1 MARKSIGINLDDN
14 DMNSLNDNFVELY
27 AGVNR
32 VTSDKGIST
41 NLLADGAVNYRVLAD
56 DSVRPQHI
64 VANAVRELQ
73 LAGNSVSTVKIQD
86 GAILNAKIG
95 ERAVNGSKIANNSIQ
110 NHHLTEKSVQPS
122 NIVDSGVQ
130 ELQLAGNSVSTI
142 KVQDGAITSP
152 KIMDSSITERTLNTF
167 VNNRIYN
174 TNFKI
179 GVNIGNAYDNGNF
192 LDLYIND
199 LRIFISSGTTLFS
212 ITNQEFRLERNTTIY
227 VDMSELTPKIVKST
241 APPQSGTEFG
251 TGGFFD
257 DRKILLLSN
266 AYGTLMGVL
275 ADSFKNAVAKTL
287 NEKVLARKDGNNY
300 LVYVQSKANPKR
312 YTQYLIEHKEI
323 PYAPGDKYSNVKV
336 NTLNGAKAVT
346 RNMDNTFTSGTDLV
360 HGGAWDVAIRE
371 INVSDGVGGIA
382 HGDELQNFFKV
393 KTDGNNADIPTT
405 LTHYQSVDFVAGSEL
420 FRDSQTFADLQK
432 LATHYKSFEFTGEGL
447 IMDSNVK
454 FLRDATLNYMYLGMC
469 PINKQFTD
477 KAYSDIDVV
486 ENDLTATADIHTEK
500 QNVNNISVYGTTAS
514 VDVQVLERMTDLTEN
529 TRIEEVSY
537 NKIYFDLADNNE
549 VAKEG
554 NVYRLKTKF
563 EISLL

>member
-1 MARKSIGINLDDN
+1 MARTILGSIWDRGNRKE
-14 DMNSLNDNFVELY
+14 LNRMLEELY
-27 AGVNR
+27 GGVDK
-32 VTSDKGIST
+32 VTTDKGIST

-56 DSVRPQHI
+56 GAVRPQHI
-64 VANAVRELQ
+64 VQNGVRELQ
-73 LAGNSVSTVKIQD
+73 LAGNSVSTV
-86 GAILNAKIG
+86 
-95 ERAVNGSKIANNSIQ
+95 
-110 NHHLTEKSVQPS
+110 
-122 NIVDSGVQ
+122 
-130 ELQLAGNSVSTI
+130 

-167 VNNRIYN
+167 INNRIYN
-174 TNFKI
+174 TNYKI
-179 GVNIGNAYDNGNF
+179 GVNIGSAYDNGNF

-212 ITNQEFRLERNTTIY
+212 ITNQEFRLERNTTLYI
-227 VDMSELTPKIVKST
+227 DMSETSPKIVKST
-241 APPQSGTEFG
+241 APPQSGAEFG

-266 AYGTLMGVL
+266 AYGTLMGAL

-287 NEKVLARKDGNNY
+287 NEKVLAKKEGDNY

-346 RNMDNTFTSGTDLV
+346 RNMDNTFTSGTDIV

-371 INVSDGVGGIA
+371 ANTSDGVGGIA
-382 HGDELQNFFKV
+382 HGDEVQNFFKV
-393 KTDGNNADIPTT
+393 KTNGSLSEVPTT
-405 LTHYQSVDFVAGSEL
+405 LTHYESVEFVAGSNL
-420 FRDSQTFADLQK
+420 YRDSQTFPDNQK
-432 LATHYKSFEFTGEGL
+432 LATHFKSFKFTGDGL
-447 IMDSNVK
+447 TMESSVK

-477 KAYSDIDVV
+477 KAYSDVDSV
-486 ENDLTATADIHTEK
+486 ENNLTAPAPIHTEK
-500 QNVNNISVYGTTAS
+500 QNVNIISVYGPTSS
-514 VDVQVLERMTDLTEN
+514 VDVEVLARDTDLTEN

-554 NVYRLKTKF
+554 NIYRLKTKF

>member
-1 MARKSIGINLDDN
+1 MLQEIYS
-14 DMNSLNDNFVELY
+14 
-27 AGVNR
+27 GVDK
-32 VTSDKGIST
+32 VTTDKGIST
-41 NLLADGAVNYRVLAD
+41 NLLA
-56 DSVRPQHI
+56 
-64 VANAVRELQ
+64 
-73 LAGNSVSTVKIQD
+73 
-86 GAILNAKIG
+86 
-95 ERAVNGSKIANNSIQ
+95 
-110 NHHLTEKSVQPS
+110 
-122 NIVDSGVQ
+122 
-130 ELQLAGNSVSTI
+130 
-142 KVQDGAITSP
+142 DGAITSP

-174 TNFKI
+174 ANYKV

-212 ITNQEFRLERNTTIY
+212 ITNQEFRLERNTTLYI
-227 VDMSELTPKIVKST
+227 DMAATTPTIVKGS
-241 APPQSGTEFG
+241 APPQSGIEFG
-251 TGGFFD
+251 AGGFFD

-266 AYGTLMGVL
+266 VYGTLMGVL
-275 ADSFKNAVAKTL
+275 ADSFKNAAAKTL

-323 PYAPGDKYSNVKV
+323 PYTPGDKYSNVKV
-336 NTLNGAKAVT
+336 NTLNGAKAVS
-346 RNMDNTFTSGTDLV
+346 RNMDNTFTSGTDIV

-371 INVSDGVGGIA
+371 SNVSDGTGGIA
-382 HGDELQNFFKV
+382 HGDEIQSFFQV

-405 LTHYQSVDFVAGSEL
+405 LTHYQSVEFVAGSEL
-420 FRDSQTFADLQK
+420 FRDSQTFTDLQK
-432 LATHYKSFEFTGEGL
+432 LATHYKSFYFTGDSL

-454 FLRDATLNYMYLGMC
+454 FLREATLNYMYLGMC

-477 KAYSDIDVV
+477 KAYSDIDTT
-486 ENDLTATADIHTEK
+486 ENDLTGTSPIHIEK

-514 VDVQVLERMTDLTEN
+514 IDVEVLARESDLTEN

>member
-27 AGVNR
+27 DGVNR

-56 DSVRPQHI
+56 GAVRPQHI
-64 VANAVRELQ
+64 VQNGVRELQ
-73 LAGNSVSTVKIQD
+73 LAGNSVSTV
-86 GAILNAKIG
+86 
-95 ERAVNGSKIANNSIQ
+95 
-110 NHHLTEKSVQPS
+110 
-122 NIVDSGVQ
+122 
-130 ELQLAGNSVSTI
+130 

-167 VNNRIYN
+167 INNRIYN
-174 TNFKI
+174 TNYKI
-179 GVNIGNAYDNGNF
+179 GVNIGSAYDNGNF

-266 AYGTLMGVL
+266 AYGTLMGAL

-287 NEKVLARKDGNNY
+287 NEKVLAKKEGDNY

-312 YTQYLIEHKEI
+312 YTQFFIEHKELD
-323 PYAPGDKYSNVKV
+323 YTDGDKYSNVKV

-346 RNMDNTFTSGTDLV
+346 RNMDNTFTSGTDIV
-360 HGGAWDVAIRE
+360 HGGAWDCAIRE
-371 INVSDGVGGIA
+371 VNTSDGIGGIA
-382 HGDELQNFFKV
+382 HGDEIQNFFKV
-393 KTDGNNADIPTT
+393 KIDGGISDIPST
-405 LTHYQSVDFVAGSEL
+405 LTHYESVEFVAGSNL
-420 FRDSQTFADLQK
+420 YRDSQTFPDNQK
-432 LATHYKSFEFTGEGL
+432 LATHFKSFKFTGDGL
-447 IMDSNVK
+447 TMESSVK

-477 KAYSDIDVV
+477 KAYSDVDVI
-486 ENDLTATADIHTEK
+486 ENDLTKTAPIHQEK
-500 QNVNNISVYGTTAS
+500 SSVNVINVYGSTAS
-514 VDVQVLERMTDLTEN
+514 VNVEVLERVTDLSEN

-549 VAKEG
+549 IAKEG
-554 NVYRLKTKF
+554 NIYRLKTQF

>member
-1 MARKSIGINLDDN
+1 MARTILGSIWDRGNRN
-14 DMNSLNDNFVELY
+14 ELNRMLGEIY
-27 AGVNR
+27 GGVDR
-32 VTSDKGIST
+32 VTTDKGIST
-41 NLLADGAVNYRVLAD
+41 NLLADGAVN
-56 DSVRPQHI
+56 
-64 VANAVRELQ
+64 
-73 LAGNSVSTVKIQD
+73 
-86 GAILNAKIG
+86 
-95 ERAVNGSKIANNSIQ
+95 
-110 NHHLTEKSVQPS
+110 
-122 NIVDSGVQ
+122 
-130 ELQLAGNSVSTI
+130 
-142 KVQDGAITSP
+142 
-152 KIMDSSITERTLNTF
+152 ERTLNTF

-174 TNFKI
+174 ANYQV

-212 ITNQEFRLERNTTIY
+212 ITNQEFRLERNTTLYI
-227 VDMSELTPKIVKST
+227 DMAATTPTIVKGS
-241 APPQSGTEFG
+241 APPQSGVEFG
-251 TGGFFD
+251 AGGFFD

-275 ADSFKNAVAKTL
+275 ADSFKNAVTRTL
-287 NEKVLARKDGNNY
+287 DEKVLAKKEGDNY
-300 LVYVQSKANPKR
+300 LVYVQSTANPKR

-323 PYAPGDKYSNVKV
+323 AYAPGDKYSNVKV

-371 INVSDGVGGIA
+371 ANVSDGVGGIA

-393 KTDGNNADIPTT
+393 KTNGNNADISTT
-405 LTHYQSVDFVAGSEL
+405 LTHYQSVEFVAGSEL
-420 FRDSQTFADLQK
+420 FRDSQTFTDLQK
-432 LATHYKSFEFTGEGL
+432 LATHYKSFYFTGDGL

-454 FLRDATLNYMYLGMC
+454 FLREATLNYMYLGMC

-486 ENDLTATADIHTEK
+486 ENDLTGTAPIHTEK
-500 QNVNNISVYGTTAS
+500 QNVNNISVYGATAS
-514 VDVQVLERMTDLTEN
+514 VDVQVLERQTDLNEN

-563 EISLL
+563 EITLL

>member
-1 MARKSIGINLDDN
+1 MKLVRQTIGSPHDDSNLN
-14 DMNSLNDNFVELY
+14 KLNHNFKELY
-27 AGVNR
+27 DGVNR

-56 DSVRPQHI
+56 GAVRPQHI
-64 VANAVRELQ
+64 VQNGVRELQ
-73 LAGNSVSTVKIQD
+73 LAGNSVSTV
-86 GAILNAKIG
+86 
-95 ERAVNGSKIANNSIQ
+95 
-110 NHHLTEKSVQPS
+110 
-122 NIVDSGVQ
+122 
-130 ELQLAGNSVSTI
+130 

-167 VNNRIYN
+167 INNRIYN
-174 TNFKI
+174 TNYKL

-212 ITNQEFRLERNTTIY
+212 ITNQEFRLERNTTLYI
-227 VDMSELTPKIVKST
+227 DMSETSPKIVKST
-241 APPQSGTEFG
+241 APPQSGAEFG

-266 AYGTLMGVL
+266 AYGTLMGAL

-287 NEKVLARKDGNNY
+287 NEKVLAKKEGDNY

-312 YTQYLIEHKEI
+312 YTQYLIEYKELDYI
-323 PYAPGDKYSNVKV
+323 DGNKYSNVKV

-346 RNMDNTFTSGTDLV
+346 RNMDNTFTSGTDIV

-371 INVSDGVGGIA
+371 ANTSDGVGGIA

-393 KTDGNNADIPTT
+393 KLNGSPNELSST
-405 LTHYQSVDFVAGSEL
+405 LTSFQSVEFVAGSEL
-420 FRDSQTFADLQK
+420 YRDSQTYTDLQK
-432 LATHYKSFEFTGEGL
+432 LATHFKSFKFTGDGL
-447 IMDSNVK
+447 TMESSVK

-477 KAYSDIDVV
+477 KAYSDVDVI
-486 ENDLTATADIHTEK
+486 ENDLTKTAPIHQEK
-500 QNVNNISVYGTTAS
+500 SSVNVINVYGSTVS
-514 VDVQVLERMTDLTEN
+514 VNVEVLERVTDLSEN

>member
-1 MARKSIGINLDDN
+1 MLE
-14 DMNSLNDNFVELY
+14 ELY
-27 AGVNR
+27 GGVDK
-32 VTSDKGIST
+32 VTTDKGIST

-56 DSVRPQHI
+56 GAVRPQHI
-64 VANAVRELQ
+64 VQNGVRELQ
-73 LAGNSVSTVKIQD
+73 LAGNSVSTV
-86 GAILNAKIG
+86 
-95 ERAVNGSKIANNSIQ
+95 
-110 NHHLTEKSVQPS
+110 
-122 NIVDSGVQ
+122 
-130 ELQLAGNSVSTI
+130 

-174 TNFKI
+174 ANYKV

-212 ITNQEFRLERNTTIY
+212 ITNQEFRLERNTTLYI
-227 VDMSELTPKIVKST
+227 DMSETTPKIVKST

-251 TGGFFD
+251 AGGFFD

-266 AYGTLMGVL
+266 AYGTLMGAL

-287 NEKVLARKDGNNY
+287 NEKVLAKKEGDNF

-336 NTLNGAKAVT
+336 NTLNRAKAVT

-371 INVSDGVGGIA
+371 TNVSDGTGGIA
-382 HGDELQNFFKV
+382 HGDEIQNFFKV

-405 LTHYQSVDFVAGSEL
+405 LTHYQSVEFVAGSEL
-420 FRDSQTFADLQK
+420 YRDSQTFTDLQK
-432 LATHYKSFEFTGEGL
+432 LATHYKSFEFTGDGL

-477 KAYSDIDVV
+477 KAYSDIDVT
-486 ENDLTATADIHTEK
+486 ENDLTGTADIHTEK
-500 QNVNNISVYGTTAS
+500 QNVNNISVYGATAS
-514 VDVQVLERMTDLTEN
+514 VDVQVLERRTDLSEN

-549 VAKEG
+549 VATEG

-563 EISLL
+563 EITLL

>member
-1 MARKSIGINLDDN
+1 MARQTID
-14 DMNSLNDNFVELY
+14 SLWDRLNRNKVNENFIELFD
-27 AGVNR
+27 GVNK

-41 NLLADGAVNYRVLAD
+41 NLLADGAVNYRVLGEE
-56 DSVRPQHI
+56 SVRPEHI
-64 VANAVRELQ
+64 VNNGVREDN
-73 LAGNSVSTVKIQD
+73 LAGNSVSTV
-86 GAILNAKIG
+86 
-95 ERAVNGSKIANNSIQ
+95 
-110 NHHLTEKSVQPS
+110 
-122 NIVDSGVQ
+122 
-130 ELQLAGNSVSTI
+130 

-167 VNNRIYN
+167 INNRIYN
-174 TNFKI
+174 TNYKV
-179 GVNIGNAYDNGNF
+179 GVDIGNAYDNGNF

-212 ITNQEFRLERNTTIY
+212 ITNQEFRLERNTTLYI
-227 VDMSELTPKIVKST
+227 DMSSDNPTIVKGA

-257 DRKILLLSN
+257 DKKILLLSN

-287 NEKVLARKDGNNY
+287 NEKVLAKKEGNNY

-312 YTQYLIEHKEI
+312 YTQYLIEYKQI
-323 PYAPGDKYSNVKV
+323 PYASGDRLSNVRV
-336 NTLNGAKAVT
+336 NTLNGAKAVS
-346 RNMDNTFTSGTDLV
+346 RNMDNTFTTGTDLV
-360 HGGAWDVAIRE
+360 HEGAWDCAIRE
-371 INVSDGVGGIA
+371 SNTSDGVGGIA
-382 HGDELQNFFKV
+382 HGDEIQNFFKI
-393 KTDGNNADIPTT
+393 KTDGSIAEIPST
-405 LTHYQSVDFVAGSEL
+405 LTHYQSVEFVAGSEL
-420 FRDSQTFADLQK
+420 YRDSQTFSDLQK
-432 LATHYKSFEFTGEGL
+432 LATHFKSFKFTGDGL

-477 KAYSDIDVV
+477 KAYSDIDVF
-486 ENDLTATADIHTEK
+486 ENDLTTPSAIHIEK
-500 QNVNNISVYGTTAS
+500 SNVNNVSVYGDTS
-514 VDVQVLERMTDLTEN
+514 NVDVQILERKTDLSEN

-537 NKIYFDLADNNE
+537 NKIYFDLAEDDE

-563 EISLL
+563 EIALL